1 MADFEHR
8 GLFLRFLSFVSREVK
23 TISHHRRRQTIF
35 PMTKTTTMTEMNVL
49 NEENDDQN
57 PSVKTLYEPTETFQF
72 THFASC
78 DPPGVKCGFIK
89 GEAIRLL
96 RTNSSRKKFEEGLLK
111 FKQHLKAREYPENI
125 IERSLSGVNFV
136 SGQSALIHTQKPKGH
151 GRLLICHNVPLGRLK
166 I

>member
-1 MADFEHR
+1 MAYFEHR
-8 GLFLRFLSFVSREVK
+8 GLFLRFLSFFSREVK

-111 FKQHLKAREYPENI
+111 FKQHLKARGYPENI

>member
-1 MADFEHR
+1 MAYFEHR

>member
-1 MADFEHR
+1 
-8 GLFLRFLSFVSREVK
+8 
-23 TISHHRRRQTIF
+23 
-35 PMTKTTTMTEMNVL
+35 MTEMNVL

-96 RTNSSRKKFEEGLLK
+96 RTNSSRKNLKRAFWNSNNTWKQEG
-111 FKQHLKAREYPENI
+111 
-125 IERSLSGVNFV
+125 
-136 SGQSALIHTQKPKGH
+136 TQKTS
-151 GRLLICHNVPLGRLK
+151 
-166 I
+166 

>member
-1 MADFEHR
+1 
-8 GLFLRFLSFVSREVK
+8 
-23 TISHHRRRQTIF
+23 
-35 PMTKTTTMTEMNVL
+35 MTKTTTMTEMNVL

-111 FKQHLKAREYPENI
+111 FKQHLKARGYPENI

-136 SGQSALIHTQKPKGH
+136 SGQSALTHTQKPKGH